1 MSDALRPGGVGL
13 LADRPAGCPERA
25 ALWALVTVALVVSFA
40 RTADRATWFMETVP
54 AMIGLALMIATRRTF
69 PLTRLLY
76 WLIAV
81 HALVLIL
88 GGTYTYAKVPLG
100 EWAKDWFGFERNHYD
115 RIGHFMQGF
124 EPAILVR
131 ELLVR
136 RSPLA
141 GSRWLAP
148 LAFCACLAFSAFY
161 ELVEWWV
168 ALAIGQD
175 ADAFLGT
182 QGDPWDTQS
191 DMAMAAI
198 GSIAALSLLARLHDR
213 QLRGV
218 DPIGRPPATGAVD
231 PLRRSSRM

>member
-1 MSDALRPGGVGL
+1 MTAVATPGAAGP
-13 LADRPAGCPERA
+13 LADRPLPCPERA
-25 ALWALVTVALVVSFA
+25 ALWALIAVALVVSFG
-40 RTADRATWFMETVP
+40 RTGDRLTWFMETVP
-54 AMIGLALMIATRRTF
+54 ATIGLVLMVATRGTF

-76 WLIAV
+76 WLVFV

-148 LAFCACLAFSAFY
+148 LVFCACLAFSAFY
-161 ELVEWWV
+161 ELVEWWT

-182 QGDPWDTQS
+182 QGDPWDTQT
-191 DMAMAAI
+191 DMFLAAI
-198 GSIAALSLLARLHDR
+198 GAICALWWLPRLHDR
-213 QLRGV
+213 QLRGA
-218 DPIGRPPATGAVD
+218 PAAA
-231 PLRRSSRM
+231 